1 LSVLD
6 AERTF
11 NLIDHIF
18 IDDSLRDAELGGNLI
33 LIRGKLNKIYDR
45 EHKRSSSAEDE
56 FQPSGNGPID
66 YTEQSENGFV
76 GLEAPL
82 G

>member
-1 LSVLD
+1 LNTLD
-6 AERTF
+6 AERAF

-18 IDDSLRDAELGGNLI
+18 IDDSLRDAELQGNLI
-33 LIRGKLNKIYDR
+33 LIRGKLNKVYDR
-45 EHKRSSSAEDE
+45 EHKRSSNAEDD
-56 FQPSGNGPID
+56 FHPSGNGPID
-66 YTEQSENGFV
+66 YTEQSEDGFV